1 MSDKPDALWYT
12 RCSIPTPLGL
22 AAQLGW
28 LHDEFS
34 DDGIAV
40 KSLQESN
47 DPLELASHFEHTLP
61 HSFRYGGSSPAI
73 WARARGQQTRVIGIS
88 WIDEYQAILALP
100 ESGIRT
106 AADLRGRRLGLPK
119 RRDDKL
125 DVARA
130 ASLRGFLTALQL
142 GGLDYADAQFIDLTN
157 RVDLA
162 GSAEHFDGAD
172 PVDGAAPATAVR
184 RARRHSYT
192 TAALALARG
201 EVDAIYVKDV
211 RGAEA
216 AHLLGARV
224 VVDIGN
230 HPDPQV
236 RINYCTPRPLTV
248 NSATLR
254 DHPQLVQR
262 LLSRVVEAGRWAKSH
277 PAEAVAQI
285 ARDTGWAEHWVR
297 FAYGNEVHRHLET
310 TLNEQSIRGL
320 ESFKNF
326 LLQWGFIEA
335 DFSIDSWIDPEPLHA
350 IQRELRESA

>member
-1 MSDKPDALWYT
+1 MSNPDALWYT

-28 LHDEFS
+28 LRDEF
-34 DDGIAV
+34 DGDGIAI

-47 DPLELASHFEHTLP
+47 DPVELASHFEHTLP

-142 GGLDYADAQFIDLTN
+142 AGLDHADAQFIDLADT
-157 RVDLA
+157 VDSID
-162 GSAEHFDGAD
+162 GSD
-172 PVDGAAPATAVR
+172 VQAPATAVR

-192 TAALALARG
+192 RAALALARG

-262 LLSRVVEAGRWAKSH
+262 LLSRVVEVGHWAKNH

-297 FAYGNEVHRHLET
+297 FAYGDEVHRHLET

-326 LLQWGFIEA
+326 LLQWKFIEA
-335 DFSIDSWIDPEPLHA
+335 DFSIDDWIDPAPLQA
-350 IQRELRESA
+350 VQRELRESA